1 MVLRDLK
8 HLIFFEDLLQD
19 ANNALV
25 QAACAEGRHALAYNC
40 SYIPEVL
47 LDVEGCFSV
56 RLRAPRCTNPDLAT
70 YYMTNRSCPYSKSI
84 LERAFEGGYNF
95 IDALLGQE
103 CCTTMNRMEQYFDY
117 CKLIPKEKFFTS
129 FIDMPLKKTAW
140 HAGYFR
146 RQIEQKIIEPL
157 GRVYGVDFSEE
168 KLRAAIEQHNEV
180 CRIITEIGDM
190 RKLPN
195 PPVTGYEFHVIQL
208 VSLTCPKD
216 LILPYLR
223 ETLEEI
229 KSREPERKFPFRARV
244 MVAGSE
250 IDDPDFTKLLE
261 GCGAYVVA
269 DRYCFGS
276 IPGREE
282 IIVRP
287 GEDVLQAIADHYIQ
301 TNQCPRAMGPENV
314 VARKQFLYKIA
325 QEYGAEGVIV
335 ENMKFCEYW
344 GYERAQAAQW
354 MRDGFS
360 LPGTLPVCQIEKDY
374 TNAATGAAPHPL
386 PGLRGVAGDQ
396 AHPVGKVRCEI
407 CGKES
412 IA

>member
-1 MVLRDLK
+1 MRDLK
-8 HLIFFEDLLQD
+8 HLIYFEDLLQD

-25 QAACAEGRHALAYNC
+25 QKASADGRLALAYNC
-40 SYIPEVL
+40 SYIPELL
-47 LDVEGCFSV
+47 LDVEGCFGV

-117 CKLIPKEKFFTS
+117 CKLIPKEKFFVS
-129 FIDMPLKKTAW
+129 FIDMPLKKAEW

-157 GRVYGVDFSEE
+157 ERVYGVDFSEE
-168 KLRAAIEQHNEV
+168 KLLAAIEQHNEV
-180 CRIITEIGDM
+180 CRIISEIGDM

-229 KSREPERKFPFRARV
+229 KQREPEPKFPFRARV

-261 GCGAYVVA
+261 SCGAYVVA

-282 IIVRP
+282 IIVKP
-287 GEDVLQAIADHYIQ
+287 GEDILQAIADHYIQ
-301 TNQCPRAMGPENV
+301 TNQCPRSMGPENV

-374 TNAATGAAPHPL
+374 TNAATGQ
-386 PGLRGVAGDQ
+386 LRTRFQ
-396 AHPVGKVRCEI
+396 AFVESLEI
-407 CGKES
+407 KRIQSER
-412 IA
+412 

>member
-229 KSREPERKFPFRARV
+229 KSREPEPKFPFRARV

-261 GCGAYVVA
+261 SCGAYVVA

-282 IIVRP
+282 IIVKP
-287 GEDVLQAIADHYIQ
+287 DEDILQAIADHYIQ
-301 TNQCPRAMGPENV
+301 TNQCPRSMGPENV

-374 TNAATGAAPHPL
+374 TNAATGQ
-386 PGLRGVAGDQ
+386 LRTRFQ
-396 AHPVGKVRCEI
+396 AFVESLEI
-407 CGKES
+407 KRIQSER
-412 IA
+412 

>member
-8 HLIFFEDLLQD
+8 HLIFFENLLQD

-229 KSREPERKFPFRARV
+229 KSREPEPKFPFRARV

-374 TNAATGAAPHPL
+374 TNAATGQ
-386 PGLRGVAGDQ
+386 LRTRFQ
-396 AHPVGKVRCEI
+396 AFVESLEI
-407 CGKES
+407 KRIQSEK
-412 IA
+412 

>member
-1 MVLRDLK
+1 MRDLK

-25 QAACAEGRHALAYNC
+25 QAACAEGRRALAYNC

-47 LDVEGCFSV
+47 LDVEGCFGV

-157 GRVYGVDFSEE
+157 TRVYGVDFSEE

-223 ETLEEI
+223 ETLAEL
-229 KSREPERKFPFRARV
+229 KLREPEPKFPFRARV

-261 GCGAYVVA
+261 GCGAYVAA

-282 IIVRP
+282 IVVKP

-301 TNQCPRAMGPENV
+301 TNQCPRSMGPENV
-314 VARKQFLYKIA
+314 VARKQFLYKVA
-325 QEYGAEGVIV
+325 QEYGAEGIIV

-354 MRDGFS
+354 MSDGFS

-374 TNAATGAAPHPL
+374 TNAATGQ
-386 PGLRGVAGDQ
+386 LRTRFQ
-396 AHPVGKVRCEI
+396 AFVESLEI
-407 CGKES
+407 KRIQSEK
-412 IA
+412 

>member
-1 MVLRDLK
+1 MRDLK
-8 HLIFFEDLLQD
+8 HLIYFEDLLQD

-25 QAACAEGRHALAYNC
+25 QKASADGRLALAYNC
-40 SYIPEVL
+40 SYIPELL
-47 LDVEGCFSV
+47 LDVEGCFGV

-117 CKLIPKEKFFTS
+117 CKLIPKEKFFIS
-129 FIDMPLKKTAW
+129 FIDMPLKKTEW

-157 GRVYGVDFSEE
+157 ERVYGVDFSEE
-168 KLRAAIEQHNEV
+168 KLLAAIEQHNEV
-180 CRIITEIGDM
+180 CRIISEIGDM

-229 KSREPERKFPFRARV
+229 KQREPEPKFPFRARV

-261 GCGAYVVA
+261 SCGAYVVA

-344 GYERAQAAQW
+344 GYERAQAAMW
-354 MRDGFS
+354 MQEGFA
-360 LPGTLPVCQIEKDY
+360 LPDTLPVCQIERDY
-374 TNAATGAAPHPL
+374 TIAAAGQ
-386 PGLRGVAGDQ
+386 LRTRFQAFVESLEIKRIQAG
-396 AHPVGKVRCEI
+396 K
-407 CGKES
+407 
-412 IA
+412 

>member
-1 MVLRDLK
+1 MRDLK
-8 HLIFFEDLLQD
+8 HLIYFEDLLQD

-25 QAACAEGRHALAYNC
+25 QKASADGRLALAYNC
-40 SYIPEVL
+40 SYIPELL
-47 LDVEGCFSV
+47 LDVEGCFGV

-117 CKLIPKEKFFTS
+117 CKLIPKEKFFIS
-129 FIDMPLKKTAW
+129 FIDMPLKKAEW

-157 GRVYGVDFSEE
+157 ERVYGVDFSEE
-168 KLRAAIEQHNEV
+168 KLLAAIEQHNEV
-180 CRIITEIGDM
+180 CRIISEIGDM

-229 KSREPERKFPFRARV
+229 KQREPEPKFPFRARV

-261 GCGAYVVA
+261 SCGAYVVA

-374 TNAATGAAPHPL
+374 TNAATGQ
-386 PGLRGVAGDQ
+386 LRTRFQ
-396 AHPVGKVRCEI
+396 AFVESLEI
-407 CGKES
+407 KRIQSER
-412 IA
+412 

>member
-229 KSREPERKFPFRARV
+229 KSREPEPKFPFRARV

-287 GEDVLQAIADHYIQ
+287 GEDVLQG
-301 TNQCPRAMGPENV
+301 PRAMGPENV

-374 TNAATGAAPHPL
+374 TNAATGQ
-386 PGLRGVAGDQ
+386 LRTRFQ
-396 AHPVGKVRCEI
+396 AFVESLEI
-407 CGKES
+407 KRIQSER
-412 IA
+412 

>member
-157 GRVYGVDFSEE
+157 GRVYCVDFSEE

-229 KSREPERKFPFRARV
+229 KSREPEPKFPFRARV

-282 IIVRP
+282 IIVKP
-287 GEDVLQAIADHYIQ
+287 DEDILQAIADHYIQ
-301 TNQCPRAMGPENV
+301 TNQCPRSMGPENV

-374 TNAATGAAPHPL
+374 TNAATGQ
-386 PGLRGVAGDQ
+386 LRTRFQ
-396 AHPVGKVRCEI
+396 AFVESLEI
-407 CGKES
+407 KRIQSEK
-412 IA
+412 

>member
-1 MVLRDLK
+1 LRDLK
-8 HLIFFEDLLQD
+8 HLIYFEDLLQD

-25 QAACAEGRHALAYNC
+25 QKASADGRLALAYNC
-40 SYIPEVL
+40 SYIPELL
-47 LDVEGCFSV
+47 LDVEGCFGV

-117 CKLIPKEKFFTS
+117 CKLIPKEKFFVS
-129 FIDMPLKKTAW
+129 FIDMPLKKTEW

-157 GRVYGVDFSEE
+157 ERVYGVDFSEE
-168 KLRAAIEQHNEV
+168 KLLAAIEQHNEV
-180 CRIITEIGDM
+180 CRIISEIGDM

-229 KSREPERKFPFRARV
+229 KQREPEPKFPFRARV

-261 GCGAYVVA
+261 SCGAYVVA

-374 TNAATGAAPHPL
+374 TNAATGQ
-386 PGLRGVAGDQ
+386 LRTRFQ
-396 AHPVGKVRCEI
+396 AFVESLEI
-407 CGKES
+407 KRIQSER
-412 IA
+412 

>member
-229 KSREPERKFPFRARV
+229 KSREPEPKFPFRARV

-282 IIVRP
+282 IIVKP
-287 GEDVLQAIADHYIQ
+287 DEDILQAIADHYIQ

-314 VARKQFLYKIA
+314 VARTQFLYKIA

-374 TNAATGAAPHPL
+374 TNAATGQ
-386 PGLRGVAGDQ
+386 LRTRFQ
-396 AHPVGKVRCEI
+396 AFVESLEI
-407 CGKES
+407 KRIQSEK
-412 IA
+412 

>member
-1 MVLRDLK
+1 
-8 HLIFFEDLLQD
+8 
-19 ANNALV
+19 
-25 QAACAEGRHALAYNC
+25 
-40 SYIPEVL
+40 
-47 LDVEGCFSV
+47 
-56 RLRAPRCTNPDLAT
+56 
-70 YYMTNRSCPYSKSI
+70 
-84 LERAFEGGYNF
+84 
-95 IDALLGQE
+95 
-103 CCTTMNRMEQYFDY
+103 MNRMEQYFDY

-190 RKLPN
+190 RKLQN

-229 KSREPERKFPFRARV
+229 KSREPEPKFPFRARV

-261 GCGAYVVA
+261 SCGAYVVA

-282 IIVRP
+282 IIVKP
-287 GEDVLQAIADHYIQ
+287 DEDILQAIADHYIQ
-301 TNQCPRAMGPENV
+301 TNQCPRSMGPENV

-374 TNAATGAAPHPL
+374 TNAATGQ
-386 PGLRGVAGDQ
+386 LRTRFQ
-396 AHPVGKVRCEI
+396 AFVESLEI
-407 CGKES
+407 KRIQSEK
-412 IA
+412 

>member
-229 KSREPERKFPFRARV
+229 KSREPEPKFPFRARV

-282 IIVRP
+282 IIVKP
-287 GEDVLQAIADHYIQ
+287 DEDILQAIADHYIQ
-301 TNQCPRAMGPENV
+301 TNQCPRSMGPENV

-374 TNAATGAAPHPL
+374 TNAATGQ
-386 PGLRGVAGDQ
+386 LRTRFQ
-396 AHPVGKVRCEI
+396 AFVESLEI
-407 CGKES
+407 KLIQSEK
-412 IA
+412 

>member
-129 FIDMPLKKTAW
+129 FINMPLKKTAW

-229 KSREPERKFPFRARV
+229 KSREPEPKFPFRARV

-282 IIVRP
+282 IIVKP
-287 GEDVLQAIADHYIQ
+287 DEDILQAIADHYIQ

-335 ENMKFCEYW
+335 ENMKFRDYW

-374 TNAATGAAPHPL
+374 TNAATGQ
-386 PGLRGVAGDQ
+386 LRTRFQ
-396 AHPVGKVRCEI
+396 AFVESLEI
-407 CGKES
+407 KRIQSER
-412 IA
+412 

>member
-47 LDVEGCFSV
+47 LDVDGCFSV

-229 KSREPERKFPFRARV
+229 KSREPEPKFPFRARV

-282 IIVRP
+282 IIVKP
-287 GEDVLQAIADHYIQ
+287 DEDILQAIADHYIQ

-374 TNAATGAAPHPL
+374 TNAATGQ
-386 PGLRGVAGDQ
+386 LRTRFQ
-396 AHPVGKVRCEI
+396 AFVESLEI
-407 CGKES
+407 KRIQSEK
-412 IA
+412 

>member
-229 KSREPERKFPFRARV
+229 KSREPEPKFPFRARV

-276 IPGREE
+276 IPGRDE
-282 IIVRP
+282 IIVKP
-287 GEDVLQAIADHYIQ
+287 DEDILQAIADHYIQ
-301 TNQCPRAMGPENV
+301 TNQCPRSMGPENV

-374 TNAATGAAPHPL
+374 TNAATGQ
-386 PGLRGVAGDQ
+386 LRTRFQ
-396 AHPVGKVRCEI
+396 AFVESLEI
-407 CGKES
+407 KRIQSEK
-412 IA
+412 

>member
-1 MVLRDLK
+1 MRDLK

-25 QAACAEGRHALAYNC
+25 QAACAEGRLALAYNC

-229 KSREPERKFPFRARV
+229 KSREPEPKFPFRARV

-282 IIVRP
+282 IIVKP
-287 GEDVLQAIADHYIQ
+287 DEDILQAIADHYIQ
-301 TNQCPRAMGPENV
+301 TNQCPRSMGPENV
-314 VARKQFLYKIA
+314 VARKQFLYRIA
-325 QEYGAEGVIV
+325 KEYDAEGVIV

-374 TNAATGAAPHPL
+374 TNAATGQ
-386 PGLRGVAGDQ
+386 LRTRFQ
-396 AHPVGKVRCEI
+396 AFVESLEI
-407 CGKES
+407 KRIQSEK
-412 IA
+412 

>member
-190 RKLPN
+190 RKLAN
-195 PPVTGYEFHVIQL
+195 PPITGYEFHVLCL
-208 VSLTCPKD
+208 VSYCCPKA
-216 LILPYLR
+216 LILDKLR
-223 ETLEEI
+223 ETLEEV
-229 KSREPERKFPFRARV
+229 KTRVPDAKPAHRARV
-244 MVAGSE
+244 VVVGSE
-250 IDDPDFTKLLE
+250 IDDLDFTRTVE
-261 GCGAYVVA
+261 QSGALIVA
-269 DRYCFGS
+269 DRFCFGS
-276 IPGREE
+276 FPGRQE
-282 IIVRP
+282 I
-287 GEDVLQAIADHYIQ
+287 VLSDAEPALDQICRFYQ
-301 TNQCPRAMGPENV
+301 ETSQCPRYMSQDKVHGRYDFVDKLAKEYN
-314 VARKQFLYKIA
+314 A
-325 QEYGAEGVIV
+325 QGIIYEQ
-335 ENMKFCEYW
+335 MKFCEFW
-344 GYERAQAAQW
+344 GYERALASHVMTELYNYPTVCVDREYTGNASGQLRTRVQA
-354 MRDGFS
+354 FVES
-360 LPGTLPVCQIEKDY
+360 LEIKQIHKEK
-374 TNAATGAAPHPL
+374 G
-386 PGLRGVAGDQ
+386 GR
-396 AHPVGKVRCEI
+396 
-407 CGKES
+407 
-412 IA
+412 

>member
-1 MVLRDLK
+1 MRDLK

-229 KSREPERKFPFRARV
+229 KSREPEPKFPFRARV

-282 IIVRP
+282 IIVKP
-287 GEDVLQAIADHYIQ
+287 DEDILQAIADHYIQ

-374 TNAATGAAPHPL
+374 TNAATGQ
-386 PGLRGVAGDQ
+386 LRTRFQ
-396 AHPVGKVRCEI
+396 AFVESLEI
-407 CGKES
+407 KRIQSEK
-412 IA
+412 

>member
-117 CKLIPKEKFFTS
+117 CKLIPKEQFFTS

-157 GRVYGVDFSEE
+157 GRVYGEDFSEE

-180 CRIITEIGDM
+180 CRIITGIGDM

-229 KSREPERKFPFRARV
+229 KSREPEPKFPFRARV

-282 IIVRP
+282 IIVKP
-287 GEDVLQAIADHYIQ
+287 DEDILQAIADHYIQ

-374 TNAATGAAPHPL
+374 TNAATGQ
-386 PGLRGVAGDQ
+386 LRTRFQ
-396 AHPVGKVRCEI
+396 AFVESLEI
-407 CGKES
+407 KRIQSEK
-412 IA
+412 

>member
-1 MVLRDLK
+1 MRDLK
-8 HLIFFEDLLQD
+8 HLIYFEDLLQD

-25 QAACAEGRHALAYNC
+25 QKASADGRLALAYNC
-40 SYIPEVL
+40 SYIPELL
-47 LDVEGCFSV
+47 LDVEGCFGV

-117 CKLIPKEKFFTS
+117 CKLIPKEKFFIS
-129 FIDMPLKKTAW
+129 FIDMPLKKTEW

-157 GRVYGVDFSEE
+157 ERVYGVDFSEE
-168 KLRAAIEQHNEV
+168 KLLAAIEQHNEV
-180 CRIITEIGDM
+180 CRIISEIGDM

-229 KSREPERKFPFRARV
+229 KQREPEPKFPFRARV

-261 GCGAYVVA
+261 SCGAYVVA

-325 QEYGAEGVIV
+325 QEYGAEGIIV

-374 TNAATGAAPHPL
+374 TNAATGQ
-386 PGLRGVAGDQ
+386 LRTRFQ
-396 AHPVGKVRCEI
+396 AFVESLEI
-407 CGKES
+407 KRIQSER
-412 IA
+412 

>member
-1 MVLRDLK
+1 MRDLK
-8 HLIFFEDLLQD
+8 HLIYFEDLLQD

-25 QAACAEGRHALAYNC
+25 QKASADGRLALAYNC
-40 SYIPEVL
+40 SYIPELL
-47 LDVEGCFSV
+47 LDVEGCFGV

-117 CKLIPKEKFFTS
+117 CKLIPKEKFFVS
-129 FIDMPLKKTAW
+129 FIDMPLKKTEW

-157 GRVYGVDFSEE
+157 ERVYGVDFSEE
-168 KLRAAIEQHNEV
+168 KLLAAIEQHNEV
-180 CRIITEIGDM
+180 CRIISEIGDM

-229 KSREPERKFPFRARV
+229 KQREPEPKFPFRARV

-261 GCGAYVVA
+261 SCGAYVVA

-374 TNAATGAAPHPL
+374 TNAATGQ
-386 PGLRGVAGDQ
+386 LRTRFQ
-396 AHPVGKVRCEI
+396 AFVESLEI
-407 CGKES
+407 KRIQSER
-412 IA
+412 

>member
-229 KSREPERKFPFRARV
+229 KSREPEPKFPFRARV

-374 TNAATGAAPHPL
+374 TNAATGQ
-386 PGLRGVAGDQ
+386 LRTRFQ
-396 AHPVGKVRCEI
+396 AFVESLEI
-407 CGKES
+407 KRIQSEK
-412 IA
+412 